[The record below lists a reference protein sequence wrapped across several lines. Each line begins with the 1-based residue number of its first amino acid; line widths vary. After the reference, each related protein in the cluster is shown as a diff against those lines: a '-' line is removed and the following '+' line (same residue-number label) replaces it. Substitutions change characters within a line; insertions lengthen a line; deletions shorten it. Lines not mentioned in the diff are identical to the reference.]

1 MNTLNER
8 IKKLRKVFDLTQ
20 QEFAEKIG
28 TARNNIAGYE
38 TGKRS
43 PSEAVVS
50 LICKTFNV
58 SEAWLRTGEGEM
70 FAPSPNGVLDELAQ
84 KYGLSTRGKVIVE
97 KFLDLKPEVQEAV
110 AAYIEEVAAAFSDI
124 GTSAPV
130 PVFAPAH
137 IPTIEEEA
145 RAEAE
150 QQAQLIYQQ
159 ILSEKQ
165 VAAGMLSESSG
176 PLAGGGP
183 ARHKPH
189 RANERSMFYER

>member
-1 MNTLNER
+1 MPLNER
-8 IKKLRKVFDLTQ
+8 LKKLRKALDLTQ
-20 QEFAEKIG
+20 QEFADRIG
-28 TARNNIAGYE
+28 VKRNTIATYE
-38 TGKRS
+38 IGRNT
-43 PSEAVVS
+43 PLDAVIAS
-50 LICKTFNV
+50 ICREFSV
-58 SEAWLRTGEGEM
+58 SETWLRTGEGEM
-70 FAPSPNGVLDELAQ
+70 FIPSPNGVLDELAQ

-110 AAYIEEVAAAFSDI
+110 AAYIEEVAAAFSDA

-145 RAEAE
+145 RAEAN

-165 VAAGMLSESSG
+165 AAAGILSESSG
-176 PLAGGGP
+176 PLAGGGT
-183 ARHKPH
+183 AKQ
-189 RANERSMFYER
+189 A